1 MSRSEEAEARRRGVA
16 GDGSHHADE
25 PAEPMSKAH
34 AAQLLGVREA
44 DIAEVRI
51 VDDGDLVVHAS
62 GRGTVIPLGGGS
74 YYDVEKVP
82 APPSAKP
89 EPKAPAKGGKASS

>member
-1 MSRSEEAEARRRGVA
+1 MSRSEEAEAKRLGVA
-16 GDGSHHADE
+16 GDGSPHVE
-25 PAEPMSKAH
+25 QPAKAMGKDQ
-34 AAQLLGVREA
+34 AALLLGIREA
-44 DIAEVRI
+44 DIVEVRV

-82 APPSAKP
+82 AKP
-89 EPKAPAKGGKASS
+89 EPKASARGGKASS